1 MCVAR
6 GGVERER
13 ERERDRQTDKIRAYV
28 DAREAARLEWVLE
41 ACDLCKDIRLW
52 PQGIHTQ
59 VGACL

>member
-1 MCVAR
+1 MWD
-6 GGVERER
+6 GVVWRER
-13 ERERDRQTDKIRAYV
+13 QTDRQTDKIRAYV
-28 DAREAARLEWVLE
+28 DAREAARLEWVLG